1 MHVPRPGSA
10 WALVLTLGLAGG
22 SLAATERHAP
32 ADGRAQALSL
42 DQLRLRD
49 TDGRVWTAD
58 DLRGRVTLIDVWAT
72 WCAPCLTELP
82 YLKRAR
88 ARYGREDF
96 EILGVSFDVS
106 DRRTFVSWL
115 NRHRVDWP
123 QVFDGRGRQGPA
135 ARQLRAV
142 AVPTSYLI
150 DRQGRVVGA
159 NLRGERLLAAID
171 VAVGRGRAP
180 SPLPAR
186 SRGPSGRR

>member
-1 MHVPRPGSA
+1 MIACAVAGA
-10 WALVLTLGLAGG
+10 LTLAGASPAASEGELA
-22 SLAATERHAP
+22 S
-32 ADGRAQALSL
+32 DGRVRVLPL
-42 DQLRLRD
+42 DQLQLHD
-49 TDGRVWTAD
+49 MDGRRWTAD

-82 YLKRAR
+82 YLTRAR
-88 ARYGREDF
+88 ARYSREDF

-135 ARQLRAV
+135 ARQLGAV

-150 DRQGRVVGA
+150 DRQGRLIGM
-159 NLRGERLLAAID
+159 NLRAERLLAAIQA
-171 VAVGRGRAP
+171 AVKMTPGVISEGA
-180 SPLPAR
+180 
-186 SRGPSGRR
+186 SRK